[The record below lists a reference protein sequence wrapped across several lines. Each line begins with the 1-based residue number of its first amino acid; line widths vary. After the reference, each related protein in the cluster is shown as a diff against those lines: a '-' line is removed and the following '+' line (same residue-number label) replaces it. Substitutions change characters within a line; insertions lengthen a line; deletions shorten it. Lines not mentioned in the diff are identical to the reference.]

1 MNAAEARSKAIAAQ
15 SRESYDFKKIMEL
28 IELHVAKR
36 RLVYTLK
43 AKDEQTHKGVTN
55 ELRMLGY
62 KVSYLHSNALEI
74 IW

>member
-15 SRESYDFKKIMEL
+15 SRDSYDFKKIMEL

-36 RLVYTLK
+36 MLVYNIK
-43 AKDEQTHKGVTN
+43 AKDDQTHKGIIN
-55 ELRMLGY
+55 ELQMLGY
-62 KVSYLHSNALEI
+62 KVSYLPSNEIEI